1 VAYSGYANLLN
12 LNVFSLKAKVSSC
25 VKSKVMQRGVMR
37 SLNNQALKGKI
48 AVVAGATRG
57 AGRGIA
63 VELGAAGATV
73 YCTGRSTKN
82 NPSDLNRSETIEETA
97 ELVSKA
103 GGTGIPMRVDHTK
116 EDEVKT
122 LFEKVKAEQ
131 GKLDILVNDIWG
143 GEKLIEW
150 GKPFYELDLQQ
161 GFKLLER
168 SIFTHIIT
176 SKYGVPLMLERNQG
190 LIIEITDGDTLDY
203 RGNFFYDLAKTTVIR
218 LAHNMAA
225 ELAGQL
231 IKPTGENVSVHSNK
245 ITVLA
250 LTPGFLRS
258 EEMLEHFGVTESTW
272 QEAIK
277 KDPYF
282 AESETPHYIGRAVV
296 ALASDPKVHEKHGQ
310 ALATWHLSREYGF
323 KDSDGRQPNWQE
335 FFDSK
340 QQAGN

>member
-1 VAYSGYANLLN
+1 
-12 LNVFSLKAKVSSC
+12 
-25 VKSKVMQRGVMR
+25 MQ
-37 SLNNQALKGKI
+37 SLKGKI

-82 NPSDLNRSETIEETA
+82 NPSDLGRPETIEETA
-97 ELVSKA
+97 KFVTKA
-103 GGTGIPMRVDHTK
+103 GGQGIAVRVDHTK

-131 GKLDILVNDIWG
+131 DKLDILVNDIWG
-143 GEKLIEW
+143 GEKLVEW

-176 SKYGVPLMLERNQG
+176 SKYGVSLMLERGQG
-190 LIIEITDGDTLDY
+190 LVIEITDGDTLNY
-203 RGNFFYDLAKTTVIR
+203 RGNFFYDLVKTTVIR
-218 LAHNMAA
+218 LSHNMAA
-225 ELAGQL
+225 ELKGKVTNL
-231 IKPTGENVSVHSNK
+231 PDGKM
-245 ITVLA
+245 LA
-250 LTPGFLRS
+250 TDKNSLAVVTLTPGFLRS
-258 EEMLEHFGVTESTW
+258 EEMLEHFGVSEATW
-272 QEAIK
+272 QEAVK

-296 ALASDPKVHEKHGQ
+296 ALASDKNLHEKHGK

-323 KDSDGRQPNWQE
+323 KDVDGRQPHWQE
-335 FFDSK
+335 FFDAK
-340 QQAGN
+340 QKEVGN